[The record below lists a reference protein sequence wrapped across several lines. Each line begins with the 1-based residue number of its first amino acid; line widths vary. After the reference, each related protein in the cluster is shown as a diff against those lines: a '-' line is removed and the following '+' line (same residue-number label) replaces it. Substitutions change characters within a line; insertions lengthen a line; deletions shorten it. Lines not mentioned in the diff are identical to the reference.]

1 MPANPFHLA
10 WFGNFTVPEWN
21 DPFAGNDPHQWMNGD
36 FYIDMIAALERACFD
51 YFIIEDSLMVPD
63 IYAGTAEL
71 ELKHARYA
79 PKLDPM
85 CLVPLLTRVTQ
96 HIGVIAT
103 ASATFYPP
111 FMLARTMSTLDHL
124 SRGRV
129 GWNIVTS
136 SEDRAAQNFG
146 LEKLPEHDLR
156 YEMAEEY
163 VELVLRLWES
173 WEPDAIV
180 MDRGQGVYADYTK
193 VNPVHYEGRFHRSR
207 GPLNTPRS
215 PQVRPVLCQAG
226 GSPRGRTFSSK
237 YADTLLSIPAGVEE
251 MKRYRAD
258 VRARAVGHGRDPDDM
273 KIMYVVQ
280 PILGSTEREAR
291 ERKAQRDAA
300 AQENLELQLVHMAAV
315 MEIDMSPF
323 DLDEPLPTHIAT
335 NGHQSTLQSFLD
347 ANQGKTLREAASGWR
362 VAESIEL
369 VGTPDSVAAQMDE
382 VMQEVGGDG
391 FLFFG
396 QPVSRRYL
404 NEVCDGL
411 APELRRRGL
420 TRDGYDHKLFR
431 DNLLAF

>member
-1 MPANPFHLA
+1 VSAKPFHLA

-21 DPFAGNDPHQWMNGD
+21 DPFGGNDPHLWTNGD
-36 FYIDMIAALERACFD
+36 FYIDMARSLERAGFD
-51 YFIIEDSLMVPD
+51 YFMIEDSLMVPD
-63 IYAGTAEL
+63 IFAGTAEL

-79 PKLDPM
+79 PKLDPLS
-85 CLVPLLTRVTQ
+85 LVPLLTRFTQ
-96 HIGVIAT
+96 HLGVIAT

-124 SRGRV
+124 SGGRV

-156 YEMAEEY
+156 YEMAEEF
-163 VELVLRLWES
+163 VELVFALWES
-173 WEPDAIV
+173 WEPDAIQ
-180 MDRGQGVYADYTK
+180 MNRETGYYADHTK
-193 VNPVHYEGRFHRSR
+193 VHPINYEGRFHRSR

-215 PQVRPVLCQAG
+215 PQGRPVICQAG
-226 GSPRGRTFSSK
+226 GSARGRQFSSK
-237 YADTLLSIPAGVEE
+237 YADTILAIPSGIAD
-251 MKRYRAD
+251 MKAYRDD
-258 VRARAVGHGRDPDDM
+258 VRARAAAQGRNPDDVKVM
-273 KIMYVVQ
+273 FVIQ
-280 PILGSTEREAR
+280 PTLGATEREAA
-291 ERKAQRDAA
+291 ERKAAKDAML
-300 AQENLELQLVHMAAV
+300 QEHLELQLVHMAAT

-323 DLDEPLPTHIAT
+323 ALDDPLPDTITT

-347 ANQGKTLREAASGWR
+347 ANRGKTLREAASGWR
-362 VAESIEL
+362 IAESVEL
-369 VGTPDSVAAQMDE
+369 FGTPDSVAGQLDE

-404 NEVCDGL
+404 NEICDGL
-411 APELRRRGL
+411 APALRDRGL
-420 TRDGYDHKLFR
+420 IRSSYDRALFR